1 MKRRNFIKTT
11 SCVTVGALFP
21 NGNLIYSAGKEPADN
36 TFRIE
41 EDSHIEIKDNT
52 MLIETKTVNATLI
65 KGLIVSLK
73 CKQTGKEYIRESGE
87 NYPPALQL
95 VYGNNEIVSLS
106 DEVSG
111 RITARKISRNK
122 AEFIFHTWSG
132 DGVLFVSTDDR
143 TGDIIVEPSAY
154 SSRPGLIACR
164 WNIAHIKDSLDLIA
178 PFYQG
183 VKLKLDDPL
192 LKNTRWKWPFTWE
205 AGLIIL
211 QSENG
216 GFWVHTQ
223 DDKYRFKALQT
234 SAGNPYMLGFDS
246 EAFGPIDNNLSAG
259 GVAWRINT
267 YPGDWHV
274 PAERYREWYWKTY
287 DLQPEEQKRPEWLNR
302 VRFAVSWCPGDVR
315 VLDALAQKVQPG
327 KVLLHF
333 PDWRTDRYDE
343 NYPTFIPSDKA
354 RMFIKKAQQMGFHI
368 MPHFNSIDMDPSHP
382 VFEQVRDFSY
392 RDIESKVLQGWSWH
406 NGKGIGVPESNS
418 ARLLNRDKKVMV
430 KIHPGLGMWRS
441 VLVEN
446 MQKAVTDLSLEAV
459 FIDVTL
465 CIWNIYHSMVDCT
478 TPTEGMNKL
487 IRYVSSINN
496 GIVVGGEGLNE
507 ITAQAQ
513 SFGQVHLFKHGTDG
527 YERSGRCDLNSF
539 LFGKIC
545 KSFGYSG
552 LSGKNEQESLR
563 MRVHLNH
570 GAIPTI
576 TINSAEEIIRPNAT
590 VSEMFKIANSK

>member
-11 SCVTVGALFP
+11 SCVTVGALLP
-21 NGNLIYSAGKEPADN
+21 NSNIIYSAEKKQVDS
-36 TFRIE
+36 TFRIA
-41 EDSHIEIKDNT
+41 EDSHIEVDGNT
-52 MLIETKTVNATLI
+52 MFIETKTLNATLV

-73 CKQTGKEYIRESGE
+73 CKQTGREYIRKVEA
-87 NYPPALQL
+87 NHPKALQL
-95 VYGNNEIVSLS
+95 VYGNNETVGLS

-111 RITARKISRNK
+111 NITARKISRNK
-122 AEFIFHTWSG
+122 AEFIFHTWRG
-132 DGVLFVSTDDR
+132 DGILFISTDDN
-143 TGDIIVEPSAY
+143 TGDLIVEPSAY
-154 SSRPGLIACR
+154 SSRPGLLACR
-164 WNIAHIKDSLDLIA
+164 WNIANIKDTLDLIA

-183 VKLKLDDPL
+183 VKLKLNDPL
-192 LKNTRWKWPFTWE
+192 LVNTRWKWPFSWE
-205 AGLIIL
+205 AGLAIL
-211 QSENG
+211 QSDNG

-234 SAGNPYMLGFDS
+234 SKEDPYMLGFDS

-267 YPGDWHV
+267 YSGDWHV
-274 PAERYREWYWKTY
+274 PAEMYREWYWKTY
-287 DLQPEEQKRPEWLNR
+287 DLQTEEKKRPEWLNR
-302 VRFAVSWCPGDVR
+302 VKFAVSWCPGDVR
-315 VLDALAQKVQPG
+315 ILDAIAQKIQPD

-333 PDWRTDRYDE
+333 SNWRTDPYDE
-343 NYPTFIPSDKA
+343 NYPTFIPSDNAKI
-354 RMFIKKAQQMGFHI
+354 FIKQAQRMGFHI

-392 RDIESKVLQGWSWH
+392 RDIESKVLQGWSWY
-406 NGKGIGVPESNS
+406 NGKGIGVPESN
-418 ARLLNRDKKVMV
+418 ATRLLNRNKKVMV

-441 VLVEN
+441 ILVEN
-446 MQKAVTDLSLEAV
+446 MQKAITDLSLEAV

-465 CIWNIYHSMVDCT
+465 CIWNIYHSIVDCT

-487 IRYVSSINN
+487 IKYVSGIND

-513 SFGQVHLFKHGTDG
+513 SFGQVHLFKHGIEG
-527 YERSGRCDLNSF
+527 YERGSHCDLNNF

-552 LSGKNEQESLR
+552 LSGRNEQESLR
-563 MRVHLNH
+563 MKVHLNH

-576 TINSAEEIIRPNAT
+576 TINKAEEITHPNPA
-590 VSEMFKIANSK
+590 VLEMFKIANSK